1 MVEIIDDSLIFEVF
15 DLITKQSIG
24 FIKSK
29 TYELAQEEA
38 FKRYQRPVDICF
50 HDLYTIQLRRNLK

>member
-15 DLITKQSIG
+15 DLTTKQSIG

-50 HDLYTIQLRRNLK
+50 HDLYTIQSRRNLK